1 MKRAKFTVVTRLC
14 AAVLLALVVTCL
26 WAPRLA
32 AAETY
37 TTMDSSGNLVT
48 SDSLQSAIATARAT
62 GRPIAI
68 DPGHSDGTAGR
79 DPGAIGPNGL
89 REGDVAWNT
98 AMRAKYYLEK
108 WGIQVVIVRG
118 EHEDPS
124 LRERVQRAVDANCC
138 AIVSMHYNSAGP
150 YAVGSMVLV
159 PRRAQYNSD
168 LYAAGQALAKAING
182 ELNKRAGITT
192 RWDSAP
198 TKGNGS
204 ESPYDTGEESDY
216 FGIIRYARKQGILG
230 VIIEHEFISNP
241 AMEAKLSDPSFID
254 YIGWADAWGIWDH
267 FYASDTWWS
276 MSRVD
281 VSTDARGQIVMSP
294 HLIGVGT
301 GMTYSYYYK
310 PAGGSWVT
318 LAENTTKTSS
328 TFMPPSKGT
337 YTLYITARS
346 SDGSS
351 VSRQI
356 NYDSS
361 SISPSPGWHKY
372 DAGWMYFDS
381 NGVACKNTWVKDA
394 DGWHLFNSEGIAVS
408 GWAKPNDRWFYLD
421 PTLPH
426 NAAKFG
432 QVTDGDKTYL
442 IDENSGMAC
451 QEWVQNSEGTW
462 SWATDSGALASG
474 WATTKW
480 GRVFYFDPHNPLHPA
495 DLGMIMVNG
504 YPYWIDEQL
513 GLATSQWVTLP
524 SGRRVWADGNG
535 YLRTSSDAGAK
546 LITEDDASPSPGWHK
561 YDAGWMYFDS
571 NGVACKNTWVKDA
584 DGWHL
589 FNSEGIAVSGWA
601 KPNDRWF
608 YLDPTL
614 PHNAA
619 KFGQVTDGDKTYLID
634 ENSGMACQEWVQN
647 SEGTWS
653 WATDSGALASGWATT
668 KWGRVFY
675 FDPHNPLHPA
685 DLGMIMVNGY
695 PYWIDEQLGL
705 ATSQWVTLPSG
716 RRVWADGNGYLRT
729 SSDAGAKLITEDDA
743 SDPKPGDDD
752 DNNQEDPS
760 NKPARGA
767 WSTNVSI
774 LGSATLTKADLVADL
789 KAGLAVRGIS
799 YPEALAA
806 KGAAT
811 PEAFIDQLWDAALA
825 EGVRPEVL
833 YAQAMLET
841 GYLKFGGDVKV
852 EQCNFGGLGAT
863 GNGVSGDT
871 YDSVSEGLLAQ
882 SQHLRVYTGNYPLT
896 AIVDKRFGNW
906 LLNRQKANP
915 ATTIGKLAGTWAM
928 DSSYGDR
935 LVSILN
941 RL

>member
-1 MKRAKFTVVTRLC
+1 
-14 AAVLLALVVTCL
+14 
-26 WAPRLA
+26 
-32 AAETY
+32 
-37 TTMDSSGNLVT
+37 
-48 SDSLQSAIATARAT
+48 
-62 GRPIAI
+62 
-68 DPGHSDGTAGR
+68 
-79 DPGAIGPNGL
+79 
-89 REGDVAWNT
+89 
-98 AMRAKYYLEK
+98 
-108 WGIQVVIVRG
+108 
-118 EHEDPS
+118 
-124 LRERVQRAVDANCC
+124 
-138 AIVSMHYNSAGP
+138 
-150 YAVGSMVLV
+150 
-159 PRRAQYNSD
+159 
-168 LYAAGQALAKAING
+168 
-182 ELNKRAGITT
+182 
-192 RWDSAP
+192 
-198 TKGNGS
+198 
-204 ESPYDTGEESDY
+204 
-216 FGIIRYARKQGILG
+216 
-230 VIIEHEFISNP
+230 
-241 AMEAKLSDPSFID
+241 
-254 YIGWADAWGIWDH
+254 
-267 FYASDTWWS
+267 
-276 MSRVD
+276 
-281 VSTDARGQIVMSP
+281 
-294 HLIGVGT
+294 
-301 GMTYSYYYK
+301 
-310 PAGGSWVT
+310 
-318 LAENTTKTSS
+318 
-328 TFMPPSKGT
+328 
-337 YTLYITARS
+337 
-346 SDGSS
+346 
-351 VSRQI
+351 
-356 NYDSS
+356 
-361 SISPSPGWHKY
+361 
-372 DAGWMYFDS
+372 
-381 NGVACKNTWVKDA
+381 
-394 DGWHLFNSEGIAVS
+394 
-408 GWAKPNDRWFYLD
+408 
-421 PTLPH
+421 
-426 NAAKFG
+426 
-432 QVTDGDKTYL
+432 
-442 IDENSGMAC
+442 
-451 QEWVQNSEGTW
+451 
-462 SWATDSGALASG
+462 
-474 WATTKW
+474 
-480 GRVFYFDPHNPLHPA
+480 
-495 DLGMIMVNG
+495 
-504 YPYWIDEQL
+504 
-513 GLATSQWVTLP
+513 
-524 SGRRVWADGNG
+524 
-535 YLRTSSDAGAK
+535 
-546 LITEDDASPSPGWHK
+546 
-561 YDAGWMYFDS
+561 MYFDS

-863 GNGVSGDT
+863 DNGVSGDT